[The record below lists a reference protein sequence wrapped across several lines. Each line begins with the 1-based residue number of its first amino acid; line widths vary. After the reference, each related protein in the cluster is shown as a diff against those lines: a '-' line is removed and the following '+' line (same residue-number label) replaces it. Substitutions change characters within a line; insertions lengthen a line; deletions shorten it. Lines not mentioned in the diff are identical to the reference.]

1 MQHTNKYTLNLIE
14 KDDTF
19 SPDPLNDNMEKV
31 ERALEAEAAAL
42 DQRLQAIEAHHV
54 AVGTYTPQEDKV
66 TNVDIGFS
74 PSMILIHALGTTDTC
89 GVLMAGHDHPNG
101 KITSNGFQI
110 GAAGS
115 GGNINYFYMYAYI
128 AFD

>member
-1 MQHTNKYTLNLIE
+1 MQHTNKYKLNLIE

-42 DQRLQAIEAHHV
+42 DQRLQAIESHHV

>member
-1 MQHTNKYTLNLIE
+1 MQHTNKYKLNLIE